1 MQYGVMTDVQ
11 EEDGG
16 PGEGAAADRVADAT
30 DTHRATVPAGP
41 DPAST
46 DPTGGSPG
54 GASVFPI
61 GRPPRIDDVIGPP
74 FVAPGDGLGNR
85 LDNAA
90 PAGLRERVLAPAP
103 QPGLGALVTSLL
115 AFAAAAGLYAAFT
128 GGGPALAD
136 SALLSESIEVRSGG
150 LTQLAVFVTNIGNTT
165 SMAVLAVAVA
175 GWCWYRGRRADA
187 VLAIVAM
194 AGSAALFNTLKNVF
208 DRPRP
213 PIADRLV
220 QAGNESLPSGHATMS
235 IVVIGTIVV
244 LAWAGRSA
252 MTRAV
257 LVLAAV
263 MWVGAVGATR
273 VYLGVHWFSDVVA
286 GWLVGAAW
294 LALCVAVWNCVLCRS
309 TRTNDTPVG

>member
-1 MQYGVMTDVQ
+1 VQ

-16 PGEGAAADRVADAT
+16 PVDGVAADTVAEAT
-30 DTHRATVPAGP
+30 DPHRATVPAP
-41 DPAST
+41 TDPA
-46 DPTGGSPG
+46 DRPPG
-54 GASVFPI
+54 GATVVPP
-61 GRPPRIDDVIGPP
+61 GRRPRIDDVA
-74 FVAPGDGLGNR
+74 VDNR

-90 PAGLRERVLAPAP
+90 PAGLRERVLIPAP
-103 QPGLGALVTSLL
+103 QPGIGALVTALL

-150 LTQLAVFVTNIGNTT
+150 LTELAVFVTNIGNTT

-187 VLAIVAM
+187 VLAVVAM
-194 AGSAALFNTLKNVF
+194 AGSAALFNVLKDAF
-208 DRPRP
+208 GRPRP
-213 PIADRLV
+213 PVADRLV
-220 QAGNESLPSGHATMS
+220 YAGNESLPSGHATMS

-244 LAWAGRSA
+244 LAWAGRA
-252 MTRAV
+252 VMTRVV
-257 LVLAAV
+257 LVVAAV
-263 MWVGAVGATR
+263 VWVGAVGATR

-294 LALCVAVWNCVLCRS
+294 LALCVAVWNCVQSRS
-309 TRTNDTPVG
+309 ARTNGTPVR

>member
-1 MQYGVMTDVQ
+1 MTDVQ

-16 PGEGAAADRVADAT
+16 PVDGAAADTVADAG
-30 DTHRATVPAGP
+30 DAHRATVPAP
-41 DPAST
+41 TDPA
-46 DPTGGSPG
+46 DGSPG
-54 GASVFPI
+54 GASAVPP
-61 GRPPRIDDVIGPP
+61 GRPVRIDDVAGYPSVGP
-74 FVAPGDGLGNR
+74 GNGL
-85 LDNAA
+85 DDAA

-103 QPGLGALVTSLL
+103 LLGTGVLVTALL

-128 GGGPALAD
+128 GSGPALAD
-136 SALLSESIEVRSGG
+136 SALLSELIEVRSGG

-208 DRPRP
+208 DRARP
-213 PIADRLV
+213 PVADRLV
-220 QAGNESLPSGHATMS
+220 HVGNESLPSGHATMS

-257 LVLAAV
+257 LVVAAV
-263 MWVGAVGATR
+263 AWVGAVGATR

-294 LALCVAVWNCVLCRS
+294 LALCVAVWNCVQSRS
-309 TRTNDTPVG
+309 ARTNGTPVR

>member
-1 MQYGVMTDVQ
+1 MTDVQ
-11 EEDGG
+11 EGDGG
-16 PGEGAAADRVADAT
+16 SVDGAVADTVADAT
-30 DTHRATVPAGP
+30 DSHRATVPAP
-41 DPAST
+41 TDPA
-46 DPTGGSPG
+46 DAAPG
-54 GASVFPI
+54 G
-61 GRPPRIDDVIGPP
+61 RPLRIDDVAADRI
-74 FVAPGDGLGNR
+74 D
-85 LDNAA
+85 DAA
-90 PAGLRERVLAPAP
+90 PAGLRERVLVPAP
-103 QPGLGALVTSLL
+103 QPGTGTLITTLL

-150 LTQLAVFVTNIGNTT
+150 LTQLAVFVTTIGNTT

-194 AGSAALFNTLKNVF
+194 AGSAALFNVLKDLF
-208 DRPRP
+208 GRPRP

-220 QAGNESLPSGHATMS
+220 NVGNESLPSGHATMS

-244 LAWAGRSA
+244 LAWTGRSV

-257 LVLAAV
+257 LVVAAV
-263 MWVGAVGATR
+263 VWVGAVGATR

-294 LALCVAVWNCVLCRS
+294 LALCVAVWNYVQSRS
-309 TRTNDTPVG
+309 AHTNGTPVR

>member
-1 MQYGVMTDVQ
+1 MTDVQ

-16 PGEGAAADRVADAT
+16 PVEGATADTVADAT
-30 DTHRATVPAGP
+30 DAHRATVPAP
-41 DPAST
+41 TDPA
-46 DPTGGSPG
+46 DGSPG
-54 GASVFPI
+54 GARVAPS
-61 GRPPRIDDVIGPP
+61 GRPLRIDDVADYPP
-74 FVAPGDGLGNR
+74 VGAGNGLENT
-85 LDNAA
+85 A
-90 PAGLRERVLAPAP
+90 PAGLRERVLVPAP
-103 QPGLGALVTSLL
+103 QPGTGALVTALL

-165 SMAVLAVAVA
+165 SMAVLAVVVA

-187 VLAIVAM
+187 VLAVVAM
-194 AGSAALFNTLKNVF
+194 AGSAALFNLLKDAF
-208 DRPRP
+208 GRPRP

-220 QAGNESLPSGHATMS
+220 DAGNESLPSGHATMS

-244 LAWAGRSA
+244 LAWAGRSV

-257 LVLAAV
+257 LVVAAV
-263 MWVGAVGATR
+263 VWVGAVGATR

-294 LALCVAVWNCVLCRS
+294 LALCVAVWNFVQSRS
-309 TRTNDTPVG
+309 ASTNGTPVR

>member
-1 MQYGVMTDVQ
+1 MTDVQ

-16 PGEGAAADRVADAT
+16 PAGGAAAGKVAAAT
-30 DTHRATVPAGP
+30 DAHRATVPAGP
-41 DPAST
+41 DPADPAAT
-46 DPTGGSPG
+46 DPADGSPG
-54 GASVFPI
+54 GASVVPT
-61 GRPPRIDDVIGPP
+61 GRPQRIDDLVGHPA
-74 FVAPGDGLGNR
+74 VAPGNGVDNALH
-85 LDNAA
+85 NAA

-103 QPGLGALVTSLL
+103 QPGLGALVTALL

-194 AGSAALFNTLKNVF
+194 AGSAALFNTLKDVF

-220 QAGNESLPSGHATMS
+220 HAGNESLPSGHATMS

-252 MTRAV
+252 LTRVV
-257 LVLAAV
+257 LVVAAV
-263 MWVGAVGATR
+263 VWVGAVGATR

-294 LALCVAVWNCVLCRS
+294 LALCVAVWNWAQGRS
-309 TRTNDTPVG
+309 ARTNDTPAR